1 MVGLV
6 LTRGCIC
13 SIDFLVLC
21 HCGGKCRLRISIIE
35 GELCLRRDFNTRGDV
50 FCSMVLLSTDIDG
63 CTGRGPNGGRDQ
75 IRAKL
80 LARGLDPERDEDSFN
95 DMS

>member
-35 GELCLRRDFNTRGDV
+35 GELCFRRDFNTGGCILFV
-50 FCSMVLLSTDIDG
+50 GVVVDG
-63 CTGRGPNGGRDQ
+63 YRRLHSEGSQWWEGPNSR
-75 IRAKL
+75 
-80 LARGLDPERDEDSFN
+80 
-95 DMS
+95 